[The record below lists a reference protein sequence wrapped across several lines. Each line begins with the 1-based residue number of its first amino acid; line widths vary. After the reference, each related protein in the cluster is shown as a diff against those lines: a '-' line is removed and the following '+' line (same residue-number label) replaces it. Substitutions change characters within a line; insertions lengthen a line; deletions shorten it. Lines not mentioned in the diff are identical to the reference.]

1 MYHGHLVVSHQIVH
15 HPGFFLFKITKRIT
29 KERNKRKRVIIDK
42 NEIRLTSSDKS
53 GSGSIL
59 ICCCGRGLAKM
70 VDLGVFLGGAAAR
83 GGAEKVKINTEILQT
98 LARA

>member
-1 MYHGHLVVSHQIVH
+1 
-15 HPGFFLFKITKRIT
+15 
-29 KERNKRKRVIIDK
+29 
-42 NEIRLTSSDKS
+42 
-53 GSGSIL
+53 
-59 ICCCGRGLAKM
+59 M